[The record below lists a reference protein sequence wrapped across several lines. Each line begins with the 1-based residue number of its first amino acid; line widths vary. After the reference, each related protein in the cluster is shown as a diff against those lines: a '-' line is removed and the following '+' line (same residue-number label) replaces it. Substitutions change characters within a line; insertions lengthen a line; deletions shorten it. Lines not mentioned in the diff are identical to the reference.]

1 MKYLDALIQSLKI
14 LPGIGPRS
22 AQRIAYFLLQHQR
35 SGAALLAEH
44 LKNALLNIVH
54 CKRCNNFSEH
64 ELCELCSDTSRRLD
78 QLCVVE
84 MPSDL
89 IALEQSGSYEGYY
102 FVLMG
107 QLSPMKGVTASDLPF
122 ENLLMRCLDSSLREV
137 IIATNFT
144 AEGDLT
150 SHAIELLVKEC
161 GLDVSRMARGMPA
174 GGEIE
179 LTDLA
184 TISQAIQ
191 SRHKIISSSKQ
202 IT

>member
-1 MKYLDALIQSLKI
+1 MNYLDRLIEGLKS

-22 AQRIAYFLLQHQR
+22 AQRMAFFLLQHER
-35 SGAALLAEH
+35 HKAARLSEALRDALLH
-44 LKNALLNIVH
+44 VRH
-54 CKRCNNFSEH
+54 CERCNNFSEQGI
-64 ELCELCSDTSRRLD
+64 CDICCDNSRRAD

-84 MPSDL
+84 MPSDVL
-89 IALEQSGSYEGYY
+89 VLEQSGGYEGYY

-107 QLSPMKGVTASDLPF
+107 QLSPMKGLGTGDLPLDV
-122 ENLLMRCLDSSLREV
+122 LLRRCLDETLREV

-150 SHAIELLVKEC
+150 AHALELLLKEC
-161 GLDVSRMARGMPA
+161 AHIHLSRMARGMPA
-174 GGEIE
+174 GSELE

-191 SRHKIISSSKQ
+191 ARRDLTSEASP
-202 IT
+202 